1 MADLYLS
8 VPSDDAYWQGI
19 FSNAVVSVDDW
30 VYVAKAL
37 RLATESIGSRLK
49 TVWEEIHSGQT
60 RLSPDLMKLHPVF
73 LMLSSYAAENYLK
86 ARIVVMKGWTAEN
99 IGKTLP
105 KPLKSHELAELC
117 KEAGASLTQEENDLI
132 DRLSV
137 YAVWAGRYPCPLA
150 REELRPKMVGGKEN
164 MATFFRGSDIS
175 VAHCLLER
183 FESLALSGA
192 MPPLRREHKC
202 YDEIT
207 IQERVTPW

>member
-1 MADLYLS
+1 MSDLYLS

-19 FSNAVVSVDDW
+19 FSRAVVSIDDW
-30 VYVAKAL
+30 VYSAKAL
-37 RLATESIGSRLK
+37 RLATESIGSSLK
-49 TVWEEIHSGQT
+49 GAWAGIHERQT
-60 RLSPDLMKLHPVF
+60 CLSPDLKLHPVF

-86 ARIVVMKGWTAEN
+86 ARIVVLKRWTVEN

-105 KPLKSHELAELC
+105 KPLKSHDLSDLC
-117 KEAGASLTQEENDLI
+117 IEAGATLTKEEKDLV

-150 REELRPKMVGGKEN
+150 QEELRPQLVGGKEN

-175 VAHCLLER
+175 VAHYFLER
-183 FESLALSGA
+183 LESLALTGA
-192 MPPLRREHKC
+192 MPTLQRERNS
-202 YDEIT
+202 YDGIT